1 MQSLRVLKSERKL
14 KQNKVKENRQLLEEY
29 YDTLVQLRQLRAA
42 FQQVTDPEVITACV
56 YEMNAMQQRYSYLL
70 QRIKEE
76 KITCL
81 QVLR

>member
-1 MQSLRVLKSERKL
+1 MQSLRVLKSERQL

-42 FQQVTDPEVITACV
+42 FQQVTDPELITACV

>member
-1 MQSLRVLKSERKL
+1 MQSLRVLKNERKL
-14 KQNKVKENRQLLEEY
+14 KQNRVKENRQLLEEY
-29 YDTLVQLRQLRAA
+29 YDTLVQLRQLRSA
-42 FQQVTDPEVITACV
+42 FQQVTDPELITACV

>member
-1 MQSLRVLKSERKL
+1 MQSLRVLKNERKL
-14 KQNKVKENRQLLEEY
+14 KQNGVKENRQLLEEY

-42 FQQVTDPEVITACV
+42 FQQVTDPELITACV
-56 YEMNAMQQRYSYLL
+56 YEMNAIQQRYSYLL

>member
-1 MQSLRVLKSERKL
+1 MQSLRVLKNERKL

-42 FQQVTDPEVITACV
+42 FQQVTDPELITACV

>member
-1 MQSLRVLKSERKL
+1 MQSLRVLKNERKL
-14 KQNKVKENRQLLEEY
+14 KQNRVKENRQLLEEY

-42 FQQVTDPEVITACV
+42 FQQVTDPELITACV

>member
-1 MQSLRVLKSERKL
+1 MQSLRVLKNERKL
-14 KQNKVKENRQLLEEY
+14 KQNRVKENRQLLEEY

-42 FQQVTDPEVITACV
+42 FQQVTDPELITACV

-81 QVLR
+81 KVLR